1 MTSWALVDYFLR
13 PKPAYYTVARE
24 LCPFTVGMTRQDRQT
39 FANDRSAADFI
50 IEAVLE
56 IWGTNSTLVDKA
68 ATLEV
73 TFFDLESD
81 WTDKWQKEVVLVANS
96 STELYKGHVAGQPIR
111 KKQSDIPKVI
121 IISARI
127 LDGQTVL
134 GRYSNW

>member
-1 MTSWALVDYFLR
+1 
-13 PKPAYYTVARE
+13 
-24 LCPFTVGMTRQDRQT
+24 MTRQDKQT
-39 FANDRSAADFI
+39 FANNRSAADFI

-81 WTDKWQKEVVLVANS
+81 WMDKWQKEVVLVANS
-96 STELYKGHVAGQPIR
+96 STELYKGHVAGQPVR